1 MKEVAE
7 VKLGKKVEKAVVTVP
22 AYFNDNQRQATK
34 DAGTIAGLEVVRIVH
49 EPTAACLAYGI
60 DKKGKD
66 EKIMVFDLG
75 GGTLDVTV
83 MDFGIRSYDLVYA
96 LTDNFDAVILVDA
109 FPRGCQPGSLCLIE
123 PNAAFLNEADETP
136 VDGHALNPVA
146 VIQMAQSIGQV
157 CEKLFLVGCEP
168 DTCENEDGRMGL
180 SPNVKEAIPR
190 ALAMIHSLVRD
201 LLRTHEQKQEI
212 AGLAPA

>member
-1 MKEVAE
+1 MKI
-7 VKLGKKVEKAVVTVP
+7 L
-22 AYFNDNQRQATK
+22 
-34 DAGTIAGLEVVRIVH
+34 IAGIGNIFFGDDAFGCEVVRELSRH
-49 EPTAACLAYGI
+49 ELPENVTA
-60 DKKGKD
+60 
-66 EKIMVFDLG
+66 
-75 GGTLDVTV
+75 

-109 FPRGCQPGSLCLIE
+109 FPRGRQPGSLYLIE
-123 PNAAFLNEADETP
+123 PNTALLNEGDKTP

-146 VIQMAQSIGQV
+146 VIQMAQSIGQI

-168 DTCENEDGRMGL
+168 DTCEEEGRMGL

-201 LLRTHEQKQEI
+201 LPGTHEQKQEI